1 LERRETATG
10 LREERK
16 RKRWE
21 EEEAEAAV
29 KERGAV
35 GECKTTYTV

>member
-10 LREERK
+10 LREERR

-21 EEEAEAAV
+21 EEEEAAV
-29 KERGAV
+29 KERGVV
-35 GECKTTYTV
+35 GECKTTYKV